1 MSVRPGGGSDGWLK
15 PSKDGNSEA
24 LDCEFVVVDGPYA
37 KRKLWQLFTLTG
49 NTSGHTTAG
58 DISRKTLRVILE
70 SARAIKPDDNSEAAQ
85 AARRT
90 TAGWADFNDLRF
102 MAQIGVRPPEGAFAA
117 KNFIQQVITPEK
129 ACWKQVEQIPA
140 SDRKAYQAP
149 TNGSGATP
157 TANPATPTT
166 SAPPAGGTIDRP
178 NWAK

>member
-1 MSVRPGGGSDGWLK
+1 MTNLDFNTAGIQRDIDVIPARTICTLQMSVRPGGGSDGWLK

-58 DISRKTLRVILE
+58 DISRKTLRAILE
-70 SARAIKPDDNSEAAQ
+70 SARAIKPDDN
-85 AARRT
+85 
-90 TAGWADFNDLRF
+90 N
-102 MAQIGVRPPEGAFAA
+102 
-117 KNFIQQVITPEK
+117 
-129 ACWKQVEQIPA
+129 EQIPA